1 MFEDRKRDR
10 GLVERERLHDR
21 GGRLRAAREYL
32 GHRLTHQRGWII
44 KEHQERAFG
53 GRAILPGKIGN
64 EPGPRQ
70 RARRVRPHTGRGGSD
85 PTDKLPNDHVPA
97 GLRNQDDRGANATLQ
112 PKINHDA

>member
-85 PTDKLPNDHVPA
+85 PTDKLPNDH
-97 GLRNQDDRGANATLQ
+97 GLSCLRNVLRHRDAMPLSR
-112 PKINHDA
+112 KINHDA